1 MSRLHVGVRDRAH
14 HSELPHRVLV
24 LLLDLDSDG
33 RAIEMCSRNLT
44 SDSTSD
50 STVVITYLYG
60 TMTCDQLG
68 VQSSRRAEIADTE
81 MPLWDGNTKLDRH
94 PMHHLNQVR
103 VV

>member
-1 MSRLHVGVRDRAH
+1 M
-14 HSELPHRVLV
+14 LV

-60 TMTCDQLG
+60 TMICDQLG
-68 VQSSRRAEIADTE
+68 MVSSRRAEIADTE
-81 MPLWDGNTKLDRH
+81 MPLWDGNTKLDRR

-103 VV
+103 IVWEGIAEVLLHQH